1 MDNRYIGELGTSV
14 YGLSLN
20 EMRIGHINYPKTATV
35 ASDADGILA
44 EFELDEAGLEATE
57 FLKQPPVARNLTIV
71 ASATQTGK
79 VTVYGHNIAGEPI
92 EEEFTL
98 KSTTPVVG
106 VKAFKTVTKIVLPAK
121 EGSETID
128 VGWGELIGLPVT
140 LSAAPLCF
148 AMNDGVVDTAP
159 AITADADELEKN
171 VVDFN
176 GSLDGS
182 VLDLFLVL

>member
-20 EMRIGHINYPKTATV
+20 EMRIGHINYPATATV

-44 EFELDEAGLEATE
+44 AFELGAAGLAATE

-71 ASATQTGK
+71 ASDTQTGK

-98 KSTTPVVG
+98 ESTTPVVG
-106 VKAFKTVTKIVLPAK
+106 AKAFKTVTKIVLPVKVGA
-121 EGSETID
+121 ETID
-128 VGWGELIGLPVT
+128 VGWGELIGLPVM
-140 LSAAPLCF
+140 LSAAPLCWLLD
-148 AMNDGVVDTAP
+148 DGVADTAP
-159 AITADADELEKN
+159 SFTVDGDELEKN
-171 VVDFN
+171 TFDFD
-176 GSLDGS
+176 GALDGS